1 MFLKSQFIKILL
13 NIKTETFNK
22 KRNALNIYKN
32 YTSAYWNLVLWD
44 NILKDNSIFSINIDK
59 FMFKNFCKHYCS
71 IEESE
76 VIFSKISTEERY
88 INYQK
93 FNTFLNGLDEFE
105 YINIINTLIKY
116 GDTNNYNI
124 FKNLFL
130 KDNNAFF
137 IKRSKSC
144 PEFINYFKY

>member
-1 MFLKSQFIKILL
+1 
-13 NIKTETFNK
+13 
-22 KRNALNIYKN
+22 
-32 YTSAYWNLVLWD
+32 
-44 NILKDNSIFSINIDK
+44 
-59 FMFKNFCKHYCS
+59 MFKNFCKDYYL
-71 IEESE
+71 IEESN

-93 FNTFLNGLDEFE
+93 FNTFLNGLNKFE
-105 YINIINTLIKY
+105 YINIINTLIKDRY
-116 GDTNNYNI
+116 INNYNI